1 MNLENNGER
10 MDIDFYNM
18 NYERFDMYQK
28 SHYRRYEMACNLVD
42 PNDIIGDMACG
53 SGYGTIMLS
62 KKCNKVHGYDI
73 DSLTI
78 NEIKKR
84 YINETSVTFTET
96 NLLNLNIDGIFD
108 KVISF
113 ETIEHF
119 TLEELKILIPLIHKS
134 LKSDGMLIFSTPYNQ
149 EENQYSRVFHKT
161 FQITENKIPE
171 ILNNYFLIE
180 KFLYQDYI
188 SHTVVEDTVKK
199 DFIICIAK
207 KNNG

>member
-42 PNDIIGDMACG
+42 PNDIVGDMACG

-84 YINETSVTFTET
+84 YINETSVAFTET
-96 NLLNLNIDGIFD
+96 NLLNLNIDGVFD

-134 LKSDGMLIFSTPYNQ
+134 LKNDGMLIFSTPYNQ

-188 SHTVVEDTVKK
+188 SHTVVEDIVKK